1 MTARRERNA
10 SFCSERT
17 TFVCEE
23 SLVAGKPPASE
34 TPVTLTLDPGVVTA
48 MRADLPRVA
57 QQVVDAIRAEVPSY
71 ADPFSGEMGRTIE
84 NAVTLALG
92 GFLDLASGDGAESST
107 ATFGQV
113 SEAAYALGRG
123 EARSGRTMEALLS
136 AYRVGARVSWRDLS
150 GAGVGAGLSAA
161 TLARF
166 AELVFAYIDQLS
178 AASAAGHTDELA
190 TAGRVRQRYL
200 ERLTQALLR
209 GSSADALEAAADRA
223 DWAPPRLL
231 TAVVLPDRFARGVLG
246 QLDADTLQPTE
257 QVPGLEEQPDLTV
270 LLVPS
275 SSGRARS
282 TLLRRL
288 QGRAAV
294 VGPARPWLQAAE
306 SYQRAL
312 RTVDLGLAPGT
323 VPGPDPG
330 PGTASGPADGSE
342 ATDEPVDTEQ
352 HLPQL
357 VLRADPSALE
367 DLRRQVLAPMA
378 DLKPAARE
386 KLEETL
392 RSWLLHQGRR
402 DAVAADLFVH
412 AQTVRYRMQQVRE
425 LYGERLED
433 PDWVVG
439 LTLALA

>member
-1 MTARRERNA
+1 M
-10 SFCSERT
+10 
-17 TFVCEE
+17 
-23 SLVAGKPPASE
+23 AGKPPASE
-34 TPVTLTLDPGVVTA
+34 TPVTLTLDPGVATA

-92 GFLDLASGDGAESST
+92 GFLDLASGDGAKGQS
-107 ATFGQV
+107 ATFEQV

-257 QVPGLEEQPDLTV
+257 QVPGLEEHPDLTV

-275 SSGRARS
+275 ASGRARS
-282 TLLRRL
+282 TLLRRF

-323 VPGPDPG
+323 VPGPGPDP
-330 PGTASGPADGSE
+330 TDGAE

-386 KLEETL
+386 KLQETL
-392 RSWLLHQGRR
+392 RAWLLHQGRR

>member
-1 MTARRERNA
+1 M
-10 SFCSERT
+10 
-17 TFVCEE
+17 
-23 SLVAGKPPASE
+23 
-34 TPVTLTLDPGVVTA
+34 
-48 MRADLPRVA
+48 
-57 QQVVDAIRAEVPSY
+57 
-71 ADPFSGEMGRTIE
+71 
-84 NAVTLALG
+84 
-92 GFLDLASGDGAESST
+92 
-107 ATFGQV
+107 
-113 SEAAYALGRG
+113 
-123 EARSGRTMEALLS
+123 
-136 AYRVGARVSWRDLS
+136 
-150 GAGVGAGLSAA
+150 
-161 TLARF
+161 
-166 AELVFAYIDQLS
+166 
-178 AASAAGHTDELA
+178 
-190 TAGRVRQRYL
+190 RQRYL

-209 GSSADALEAAADRA
+209 GSSADALEAAAERA

-282 TLLRRL
+282 TLLRRF

-294 VGPARPWLQAAE
+294 VGPARPWLQARRVLPAGAAHGRP
-306 SYQRAL
+306 RA
-312 RTVDLGLAPGT
+312 
-323 VPGPDPG
+323 G
-330 PGTASGPADGSE
+330 PGHGPGRARPGRRPE

-367 DLRRQVLAPMA
+367 DLRRQVLAPLA

-386 KLEETL
+386 KLQETL
-392 RSWLLHQGRR
+392 RAWLLHQGRR

>member
-1 MTARRERNA
+1 M
-10 SFCSERT
+10 
-17 TFVCEE
+17 
-23 SLVAGKPPASE
+23 
-34 TPVTLTLDPGVVTA
+34 
-48 MRADLPRVA
+48 
-57 QQVVDAIRAEVPSY
+57 
-71 ADPFSGEMGRTIE
+71 
-84 NAVTLALG
+84 
-92 GFLDLASGDGAESST
+92 
-107 ATFGQV
+107 
-113 SEAAYALGRG
+113 
-123 EARSGRTMEALLS
+123 
-136 AYRVGARVSWRDLS
+136 
-150 GAGVGAGLSAA
+150 
-161 TLARF
+161 
-166 AELVFAYIDQLS
+166 
-178 AASAAGHTDELA
+178 
-190 TAGRVRQRYL
+190 RQRYL

-209 GSSADALEAAADRA
+209 GSSADALEAAAERA

-275 SSGRARS
+275 SSGRGTQRRCCAASRVARRWS
-282 TLLRRL
+282 AR
-288 QGRAAV
+288 
-294 VGPARPWLQAAE
+294 PARGCRRAE

-323 VPGPDPG
+323 VPEPDQPG
-330 PGTASGPADGSE
+330 AGHDGAE

-386 KLEETL
+386 KLQETL
-392 RSWLLHQGRR
+392 RAWLLHQGRR

-425 LYGERLED
+425 LYGDRLED
-433 PDWVVG
+433 PDWVVR